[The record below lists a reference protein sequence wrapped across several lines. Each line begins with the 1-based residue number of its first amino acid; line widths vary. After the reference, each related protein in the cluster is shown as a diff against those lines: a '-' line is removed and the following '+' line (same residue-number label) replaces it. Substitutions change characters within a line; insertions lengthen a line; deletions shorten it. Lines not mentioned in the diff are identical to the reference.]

1 MTPSL
6 SKSVLIVYGEGGH
19 QAQMRRLLGRF
30 SELQRDGVRVIAIQ
44 ELGAQVMD
52 IASVTT
58 HVQPLR
64 AKTKRTAILISGV
77 NFCRAVVTS
86 YRLMAAHDVGFVLST
101 GPGIAIPVA
110 VAARLRGVSVSHI
123 ETWSRFF
130 SSSWTA
136 KFLYFLATDF
146 YVQNKE
152 LLSVFPKATWSGR
165 L

>member
-1 MTPSL
+1 MTL
-6 SKSVLIVYGEGGH
+6 SPRKSVLIVYGEGGH
-19 QAQMRRLLGRF
+19 QAQMRRLLSRF
-30 SELQRDGVRVIAIQ
+30 PELPHDGVRVIAIQ
-44 ELGAQVMD
+44 ESGAQVMD
-52 IASVTT
+52 VAAVTRCL
-58 HVQPLR
+58 QPLR
-64 AKTKRTAILISGV
+64 AKTKSTAAFTSGV
-77 NFCRAVVTS
+77 NFCTAVFTS
-86 YRLMAAHDVGFVLST
+86 YRLMAKHDVGFVLST

-152 LLSVFPKATWSGR
+152 LLSVFPKATWAGR